1 MSLIDF
7 DYWMEQASELVD
19 MAHELTVKYGGD
31 DHGTDS
37 GCPVDQGSGNRRD
50 Q

>member
-7 DYWMEQASELVD
+7 DYWMDKVNELVD
-19 MAHELTVKYGGD
+19 MAHELTVKYGGN

-37 GCPVDQGSGNRRD
+37 GRPVDQTSRDHRD